1 MKYVF
6 LTLFLGSFL
15 AGAVKVDSLHLRM
28 LFTSHLDER
37 TVTWTSPFCGGY
49 TARVDH
55 SEWNHRVVIYLEPPS
70 RDVVICSASGM
81 RMRSV
86 LIETVV
92 EQPTVVWLRVG
103 SLSRKIGR
111 IR

>member
-37 TVTWTSPFCGGY
+37 TV